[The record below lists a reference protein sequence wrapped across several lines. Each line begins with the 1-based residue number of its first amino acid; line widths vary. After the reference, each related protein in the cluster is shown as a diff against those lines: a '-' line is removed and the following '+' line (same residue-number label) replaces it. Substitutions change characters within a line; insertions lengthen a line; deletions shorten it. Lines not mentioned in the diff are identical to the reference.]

1 MTSEQDLAGKVEKLS
16 RLLVMLREA
25 LELNNEEDILFD
37 LANKTNLLIDYRL
50 CVIWAEGGKRNGV
63 QTVSGQTNI
72 DQDAPFIRWINKV
85 LKAQFR
91 SNFKQDFRLL
101 KRSEIKSELQAD
113 WGSWLPENGLII
125 PLYGEGQ
132 NIRGI
137 AFFAREAEWKEKDIK
152 LCQEVCK
159 NYSLI
164 WGKIA
169 TRRRSWGLPK
179 SSSRRKVVLAIALGL
194 FISSLI
200 PVSQTILAP
209 AEIIPKDPIL
219 IRSEV
224 DGIIDTFYVEPN
236 EKVSA
241 NQLILRLDP
250 TDFKNAL
257 LIAENELRVSEAEHQ
272 QAAQM
277 AINSSEARA
286 KMPLLERQVATKQA
300 EVELYRSRLAR
311 VEIRAP
317 RDGIFVIGDLNIWIG
332 RPVETGQRIATI
344 ANQNNIEIEILL
356 PVRDAI
362 TLDLGTEV
370 NMFLNIAPGSPLA
383 ASLTFASY
391 QAEITAEG
399 VLAFR
404 LKAALN
410 DNNNKPRIG
419 LRGTAKLYGEKS
431 PIIMHVLRRPL
442 AAIRQWLGF

>member
-1 MTSEQDLAGKVEKLS
+1 M
-16 RLLVMLREA
+16 
-25 LELNNEEDILFD
+25 
-37 LANKTNLLIDYRL
+37 
-50 CVIWAEGGKRNGV
+50 
-63 QTVSGQTNI
+63 
-72 DQDAPFIRWINKV
+72 
-85 LKAQFR
+85 
-91 SNFKQDFRLL
+91 
-101 KRSEIKSELQAD
+101 
-113 WGSWLPENGLII
+113 
-125 PLYGEGQ
+125 
-132 NIRGI
+132 
-137 AFFAREAEWKEKDIK
+137 
-152 LCQEVCK
+152 
-159 NYSLI
+159 
-164 WGKIA
+164 
-169 TRRRSWGLPK
+169 GLPK